1 MAETLWG
8 CTLLALALSMD
19 TFAAGLALG
28 TQQIKIPFC
37 SALALGLTCSF
48 SLWAAVWLGDV
59 AGGWMSVRTA
69 SLLGGGVLVVMGSVR
84 LCDGL
89 LKNVLKKCCERE
101 NAWVFRIKNLRI
113 FLQVCVDSTCAD
125 FNRSQSLSVSEAVSL
140 AAALSVDGLA
150 AGFGAGMMQQNHWL
164 LLALSLGINL
174 LAVKGGW
181 WFGSRFCTQFERDI
195 SWSAG
200 LLLILMGCSKWLR

>member
-48 SLWAAVWLGDV
+48 SLWAAVWLGDA

-140 AAALSVDGLA
+140 AAALS
-150 AGFGAGMMQQNHWL
+150 
-164 LLALSLGINL
+164 LSLIH
-174 LAVKGGW
+174 
-181 WFGSRFCTQFERDI
+181 I
-195 SWSAG
+195 
-200 LLLILMGCSKWLR
+200 

>member
-48 SLWAAVWLGDV
+48 SLWAAVWLGDT

-84 LCDGL
+84 

-181 WFGSRFCTQFERDI
+181 WLGSRFCTRFERDI

-200 LLLILMGCSKWLR
+200 LLLILMGCLKWLR

>member
-1 MAETLWG
+1 MFCIG
-8 CTLLALALSMD
+8 
-19 TFAAGLALG
+19 AGVDLFVQSVG
-28 TQQIKIPFC
+28 
-37 SALALGLTCSF
+37 G
-48 SLWAAVWLGDV
+48 GV
-59 AGGWMSVRTA
+59 AGRCRRRMDERQDSFVARRW
-69 SLLGGGVLVVMGSVR
+69 VLVVMGSVR

-181 WFGSRFCTQFERDI
+181 RLGSRFCTRFERDI

-200 LLLILMGCSKWLR
+200 LLLILMGCLKWLR

>member
-1 MAETLWG
+1 MALEVDL
-8 CTLLALALSMD
+8 
-19 TFAAGLALG
+19 FV
-28 TQQIKIPFC
+28 Q
-37 SALALGLTCSF
+37 
-48 SLWAAVWLGDV
+48 
-59 AGGWMSVRTA
+59 SV
-69 SLLGGGVLVVMGSVR
+69 GGGVAGQACRRRMDERQDSFVARRWGAGRDGFGAAVR
-84 LCDGL
+84 QAAE
-89 LKNVLKKCCERE
+89 KCLE
-101 NAWVFRIKNLRI
+101 NAASGKTPGCFRIKICGFAGLYPI
-113 FLQVCVDSTCAD
+113 HLWD

-181 WFGSRFCTQFERDI
+181 RLGSRFCTRFERDI

-200 LLLILMGCSKWLR
+200 LLLILMGCLKWLR

>member
-1 MAETLWG
+1 
-8 CTLLALALSMD
+8 
-19 TFAAGLALG
+19 
-28 TQQIKIPFC
+28 
-37 SALALGLTCSF
+37 
-48 SLWAAVWLGDV
+48 
-59 AGGWMSVRTA
+59 MSVRTA
-69 SLLGGGVLVVMGSVR
+69 SLLGGGVLVVMGW

-181 WFGSRFCTQFERDI
+181 RLGSRFCTRFERDI

-200 LLLILMGCSKWLR
+200 LLLILMGCLKWLR